1 MLVAYLTPTVLK
13 YSSNNTVDSSVVLQA
28 LSGDMKNE
36 F

>member
-1 MLVAYLTPTVLK
+1 MLVAYLTHTVLK